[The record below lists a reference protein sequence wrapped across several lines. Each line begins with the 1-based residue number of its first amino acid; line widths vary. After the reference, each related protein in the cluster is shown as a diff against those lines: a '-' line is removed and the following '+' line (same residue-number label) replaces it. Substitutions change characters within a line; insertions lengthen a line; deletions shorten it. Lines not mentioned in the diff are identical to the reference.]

1 MSVHD
6 IYLVISPHMIDNC
19 RREGAVL
26 LLSSDDVGVDGRK
39 GEMVDCECAGVS
51 LLRMYVWYVSHCCVY
66 LCVWMCLY
74 GYWVGMCL
82 IVYF

>member
-39 GEMVDCECAGVS
+39 GEMVDCECVGVS
-51 LLRMYVWYVSHCCVY
+51 LLRLHVWYVSHCVY
-66 LCVWMCLY
+66 LRICVEMCLY
-74 GYWVGMCL
+74 G
-82 IVYF
+82 